1 MIAKLIPYKNMFL
14 QWITSTGGPETHQG
28 GKLSGVENQNKVIK
42 NKREKKNKK
51 SLIHSGTEVKG
62 LSCWWHVVAQYSKQ
76 FQQDQTLYNY

>member
-42 NKREKKNKK
+42 NKRGKKKN
-51 SLIHSGTEVKG
+51 HSFIQVQK
-62 LSCWWHVVAQYSKQ
+62 
-76 FQQDQTLYNY
+76 